1 VSQVSLAQIRATY
14 KRRDAWWTVLLVDP
28 LAGRLVRIAAG
39 AGWVTPTRLTVTAFL
54 SGLGAA
60 GAFLAGTPGWLIAGA
75 LLYHLGFVIDCMDGK
90 LARLRGTDS
99 ILGSWLDFVLDRV
112 RVVLCLGALFGGQ
125 FQQTGE
131 PLFLLFAIGAVFFAL
146 FGYLNGAETDKAL
159 ARMAKLV
166 AADRPARAAAGSD
179 GHPATGAGP
188 APAPPAGLD
197 RVRAALHRHRIRVNL
212 VSGVE
217 FEMFLLVV
225 APLAAALWRPEGLL
239 WVAAAATLLLVGFE
253 LALMARFWITARS
266 FDRRRGADR
275 TPVPVPAQRSGES
288 APAGQRARYPA

>member
-1 VSQVSLAQIRATY
+1 LAQVRATF

-39 AGWVTPTRLTVTAFL
+39 VGWVTPTRLTVTAFL
-54 SGLGAA
+54 LGLGAA

-75 LLYHLGFVIDCMDGK
+75 LIYHLGFVIDCMDGK
-90 LARLRGTDS
+90 LARLRGTES

-131 PLFLLFAIGAVFFAL
+131 PLFLGFAIGAVFLAL
-146 FGYLNGAETDKAL
+146 FGYLNGAETGKAL
-159 ARMAKLV
+159 ARMAGL
-166 AADRPARAAAGSD
+166 AATDLPD
-179 GHPATGAGP
+179 
-188 APAPPAGLD
+188 PAPPGGLG

-225 APLAAALWRPEGLL
+225 APLAAAFWRPEGLL
-239 WVAAAATLLLVGFE
+239 WVAAGAAVLLVGFE

-266 FDRRRGADR
+266 FDRRAANR
-275 TPVPVPAQRSGES
+275 TPLPVPAQRTGPA
-288 APAGQRARYPA
+288 APAGQRAHYSA